1 MTDKS
6 FDRKKSYGLAVL
18 SGILLLLSFPPF
30 NLGSFLAWIAFVPLL
45 TAVWNEK
52 NPKMIGRLTL
62 ITGLFLTPVWT
73 WLYYELSFWFPPFS
87 SWLGLL
93 IAFAIGKELYTE
105 LIEKYWKPK
114 HLLSGGLQYLPQR
127 LQIVILPVLFTASWF
142 LLLNIPGI
150 MKVTGGLGFG
160 SLAKTQ
166 WLNPP
171 ILQLA
176 SFTGMYGITFLIIIV
191 NCAIAYAIIYYQENK
206 RLCKQSIFVLLIFG
220 LIFSFGFVGI
230 PEPSTGN
237 VNSIVVQ
244 APPPEE
250 GDIENLY
257 VNLSREATKYD
268 PKVIL
273 WAGWMLEGPSIDL
286 EQFSDLSTETNTPLM
301 GVGGE
306 DMGWIVVSPDGK
318 IGHSPCAYHYVNL
331 VNEIIHLE
339 WNKLLSPKIQVLD
352 TEFGRVG
359 PLICMESSSTIPARQ
374 LANDGAQFFTIF
386 TGTIGFA
393 FPGEIGG
400 NAVYRAV
407 EHRKPVILA
416 CPEGSIVVDSYGR
429 IVNDISTQDIVAGKF
444 SISNKTTF
452 YTKYGNVFGWTIV
465 GLAIILICYNFYLK
479 RKSPFKYCQNC
490 STKLPKDAKF
500 CSQCGKDPDKKEKGK
515 AGKVHK
521 YGEIAFFVIIVIIII
536 LFLTGV
542 L

>member
-1 MTDKS
+1 MTDKP

-45 TAVWNEK
+45 IAVWNEK
-52 NPKMIGRLTL
+52 NLKMIGRLTL

-93 IAFAIGKELYTE
+93 IAFAMGKGLYTE
-105 LIEKYWKPK
+105 MIEKYWKPK
-114 HLLSGGLQYLPQR
+114 HLPSKGLQYLPQR
-127 LQIVILPVLFTASWF
+127 LQIVILPILFTASWF

-150 MKVTGGLGFG
+150 MKITGGLGFG

-176 SFTGMYGITFLIIIV
+176 SFTGMYGITFLILIV
-191 NCAIAYAIIYYQENK
+191 NCAIAYAIICYKENK
-206 RLCKQSIFVLLIFG
+206 RLCKQSIFVLLVFG
-220 LIFSFGFVGI
+220 LIFSLGFASI
-230 PEPSTGN
+230 PEFSTGN
-237 VNSIVVQ
+237 VNSVIIQ
-244 APPPEE
+244 APPEE
-250 GDIENLY
+250 GDIEDLY
-257 VNLSREATKYD
+257 VDLSREATKYD

-273 WAGWMLEGPSIDL
+273 WTGWMLEGPSIDL
-286 EQFSDLSTETNTPLM
+286 EQFSNLSTETNTYMM

-306 DMGWIVVSPDGK
+306 EMGWIVASPDGK
-318 IGHSPCAYHYVNL
+318 IGHSSWAYHYVNF
-331 VNEIIHLE
+331 VNEVIHSE
-339 WNKLLSPKIQVLD
+339 WDKLLYPKIQVLD
-352 TEFGRVG
+352 IEFGRVG

-374 LANDGAQFFTIF
+374 LAKDGAQFFTIF
-386 TGTIGFA
+386 TGTIGFG

-444 SISNKTTF
+444 SISDETTF
-452 YTKYGNVFGWTIV
+452 YSKYGNVFGWSIV
-465 GLAIILICYNFYLK
+465 GLAIVLVGYNFYLK

-490 STKLPKDAKF
+490 SAKLLKDAKF
-500 CSQCGKDPDKKEKGK
+500 CSQCGKNPDKKEKGK

-521 YGEIAFFVIIVIIII
+521 YGEMAFVIITIIII
-536 LFLTGV
+536 LLLAGV

>member
-1 MTDKS
+1 MTDKP

-45 TAVWNEK
+45 IAVWNEK
-52 NPKMIGRLTL
+52 NLKMIGRLTL

-93 IAFAIGKELYTE
+93 IAFAMGKGLYTE
-105 LIEKYWKPK
+105 MIEKYWKPK
-114 HLLSGGLQYLPQR
+114 HLPSKGLQYLPQR
-127 LQIVILPVLFTASWF
+127 LQIVILPILFTASWF

-150 MKVTGGLGFG
+150 MKITGGLGFG

-176 SFTGMYGITFLIIIV
+176 SFTGMYGITFLILIV
-191 NCAIAYAIIYYQENK
+191 NCAIAYAIICYKENK
-206 RLCKQSIFVLLIFG
+206 RLCKQSIFVLLVFG
-220 LIFSFGFVGI
+220 LIFSLGFASI
-230 PEPSTGN
+230 PEFSTGN
-237 VNSIVVQ
+237 VNSVIIQ
-244 APPPEE
+244 APPEE
-250 GDIENLY
+250 GDIEDLY
-257 VNLSREATKYD
+257 VDLSREATKYD

-273 WAGWMLEGPSIDL
+273 WTGWMLEGPSIDL
-286 EQFSDLSTETNTPLM
+286 EQFSNLSTETNTYMM

-306 DMGWIVVSPDGK
+306 EMGWIVASPDGK
-318 IGHSPCAYHYVNL
+318 IGHSSWAYHYVNF
-331 VNEIIHLE
+331 VNEVIHSE
-339 WNKLLSPKIQVLD
+339 WDKLLYPKIQVLD

-374 LANDGAQFFTIF
+374 LAKDGAQFFTIF
-386 TGTIGFA
+386 TGTIGFS

-444 SISNKTTF
+444 SISNETTF
-452 YTKYGNVFGWTIV
+452 YSKYGNVFGWSIV
-465 GLAIILICYNFYLK
+465 GLAIVLVGYNFYLK

-490 STKLPKDAKF
+490 SAKLPKDAKF
-500 CSQCGKDPDKKEKGK
+500 CSQCGKNPDKKEKGK

-521 YGEIAFFVIIVIIII
+521 YGEMAFVIITIIII
-536 LFLTGV
+536 LLLAGV

>member
-1 MTDKS
+1 MEDDS
-6 FDRKKSYGLAVL
+6 FDKKKSYALAL
-18 SGILLLLSFPPF
+18 SSGILLLLSFPPF

-45 TAVWNEK
+45 IAVWSEK
-52 NPKMIGRLTL
+52 SPKRIGRLTL
-62 ITGLFLTPVWT
+62 VTGLFLTPVWS
-73 WLYYELSFWFPPFS
+73 WLYYEFSFWFPPFS

-93 IAFAIGKELYTE
+93 IAFGMGKMLYTE
-105 LIEKYWKPK
+105 MIEKYWKPK
-114 HLLSGGLQYLPQR
+114 HLPSGVLQYLPQR

-150 MKVTGGLGFG
+150 MKFTGALGFG

-176 SFTGMYGITFLIIIV
+176 SFTGMYGITFLILIV
-191 NCAIAYAIIYYQENK
+191 NCAIAYAIIYYKENK
-206 RLCKQSIFVLLIFG
+206 RLCKQSIFVFLMFG
-220 LIFSFGFVGI
+220 VIFSLGFVSI
-230 PEPSTGN
+230 PEFSTGN
-237 VNSIVVQ
+237 VNSVIIQ
-244 APPPEE
+244 ASPPEE

-257 VNLSREATKYD
+257 INLSREATKYD
-268 PKVIL
+268 PQVIL
-273 WAGWMLEGPSIDL
+273 WTGWMLEGPSIDL
-286 EQFSDLSTETNTPLM
+286 EQFSNLSKETNTYLM
-301 GVGGE
+301 GAGGE

-318 IGHSPCAYHYVNL
+318 IGHSPWAYHYVNL
-331 VNEIIHLE
+331 VNEVIHSE

-352 TEFGRVG
+352 TEFGRIG

-407 EHRKPVILA
+407 EHRNPVILA

-452 YTKYGNVFGWTIV
+452 YTEYGNVFGWTIV
-465 GLAIILICYNFYLK
+465 GLVLVLVGYNFYLK

-490 STKLPKDAKF
+490 SAKLPKDAKF
-500 CSQCGKDPDKKEKGK
+500 CSQCGKNPDEKEKGK
-515 AGKVHK
+515 AEKIHK
-521 YGEIAFFVIIVIIII
+521 YCDMALFVIIAIIII
-536 LFLTGV
+536 LFLIGV